1 MNENLEEDFDDDDR
15 IEDLLKISESLFA
28 EDWNSDED
36 KIWDDK

>member
-1 MNENLEEDFDDDDR
+1 MNENSEEDFDDDDR
-15 IEDLLKISESLFA
+15 IEVLLKLSESLFA

>member
-1 MNENLEEDFDDDDR
+1 MNETEEELDDDK
-15 IEDLLKISESLFA
+15 IEDLLKLSESLFA